1 MKNLVTNKKI
11 RHNTCKYRIK
21 SLFLQTEIIRSAS
34 MCRYNLSF
42 NDAVVDEVRPHF
54 ADEESLR
61 LWMQVQMEHLMKEY
75 AAQFKKPSLDGEQL
89 LSRLKSLGDTPDG
102 FLRLDTVL
110 PPSQSSIE
118 ELREEAYFEKY
129 GI

>member
-1 MKNLVTNKKI
+1 MKFGPILLTRNL
-11 RHNTCKYRIK
+11 
-21 SLFLQTEIIRSAS
+21 
-34 MCRYNLSF
+34 
-42 NDAVVDEVRPHF
+42 
-54 ADEESLR
+54 LR

-129 GI
+129 GIRFPSRYR